1 MKGYRFPKSNDDQH
15 NDILTL
21 MKTCILSLAAV
32 AAFAGSALAERAL
45 GEQGDLRLKMRTHP
59 TGQAYFV
66 YVREP
71 QPVVTVAL
79 YRGGREVSRYQTRV
93 TEKERLRLR
102 ENQHGQTTVV
112 YTQDR

>member
-1 MKGYRFPKSNDDQH
+1 MLK
-15 NDILTL
+15 L
-21 MKTCILSLAAV
+21 MKTCILSLAAI

-59 TGQAYFV
+59 TGQVYFV

-71 QPVVTVAL
+71 QPVTTVAL
-79 YRGGREVSRYQTRV
+79 YRNGREVSRYQTRDV
-93 TEKERLRLR
+93 RATETERLRLR
-102 ENQHGQTTVV
+102 ENQHGQTTAV